1 MGKKDKPLVLLMG
14 PPNVG
19 KSVIFNYLTGLNVSC
34 ANYPG
39 TTVEYAFGTAVI
51 GEREITL
58 VDVPGTYTLDAE
70 NDAEKIAVKMLSGTY
85 DRALTEILCH
95 KPQVRPS
102 GSSFLPAQQP
112 EAVLCVLDAN
122 NLESSLYLLLQVLE
136 FDLPVVAALNR
147 TDLTQEK
154 GQVIDTQYLA
164 GKLGIPFIPTV
175 AINKQGIEELKNALI
190 HLLTAEEQPTQLKKS
205 DIIKGW
211 PAAEELACTATQ
223 KGTASQENQK
233 MFLKRKKWG
242 LLLVKPWPGIPLA
255 ALVLAAF
262 FIFVIGLGMT
272 LRQWVLLP
280 IFRGVLIPQVVKV
293 VEGIT
298 SPGLL
303 QNILIGEYGFMVKG
317 LEWPFTLVLPYV
329 ISFYTALTLLED
341 SGYMSRLGA
350 LLDGLLNRVG
360 LHGSSIIPLL
370 LGYGCAIPAI
380 MSTRALGSRK
390 ERLIVSTI
398 VCLAVPCIAQT
409 GAFISLLAERSILL
423 VLALFILSI
432 IVLIGSGF
440 IIDLFVKGPPLQT
453 IMEIPEL
460 LFPQGKALGKKLWVR
475 TKNFVTDGALPM
487 VAAVAFASLLYEIG
501 IMAALGNLLSP
512 LVTGWLGMPQDAAI
526 PLILGI
532 FRRELTVLPLLEME
546 LTLLQLFVGATVGL
560 FYVPCIAVVATLA
573 REFNILF
580 AAFILSVT
588 CGLAFLAGGII
599 FRIGSF
605 VLSAIV

>member
-1 MGKKDKPLVLLMG
+1 MGKIEKPLVLLMG

-51 GEREITL
+51 GEMEITL

-70 NDAEKIAVKMLSGTY
+70 NDAEKIAVKMLSGTD
-85 DRALTEILCH
+85 DRDLKGTLCH

-102 GSSFLPAQQP
+102 GSSLPAQQP
-112 EAVLCVLDAN
+112 EAILCVLDAN
-122 NLESSLYLLLQVLE
+122 NLESSLYLLLQILE

-154 GQVIDTQYLA
+154 GQEIDTQYLA

-175 AINKQGIEELKNALI
+175 AINKQGIEELKDTLA
-190 HLLTAEEQPTQLKKS
+190 HLLMEKEQPSQLKKS

-211 PAAEELACTATQ
+211 PAAEELACTAIQ

-255 ALVLAAF
+255 VLILAVF

-350 LLDGLLNRVG
+350 LLDGLLNHIG

-370 LGYGCAIPAI
+370 LGYGCAVPAI

-423 VLALFILSI
+423 VLALFILSA

-440 IIDLFVKGPPLQT
+440 IIDIFVKEPPLQT

-460 LFPQGKALGKKLWVR
+460 LFPQGKALGKKMWVR

-501 IMAALGNLLSP
+501 IMTELGNLLSP
-512 LVTGWLGMPQDAAI
+512 LVTGWLGMPQEAAV

-560 FYVPCIAVVATLA
+560 FYVPCIAVVATVA
-573 REFNILF
+573 REFNIIF

-599 FRIGSF
+599 FRIGTF
-605 VLSAIV
+605 VLSVIV